1 MKDIIITAKRQ
12 KTEIGV
18 FCACIILAILLN
30 VCSIISFGT
39 EWTELWTQSFW
50 MVLITFSLYGLSI
63 LLRLLFYGLSRMRK
77 NK

>member
-12 KTEIGV
+12 KTEIKV
-18 FCACIILAILLN
+18 FCACVILAISLN

-50 MVLITFSLYGLSI
+50 MVFIALSLYGLSI
-63 LLRLLFYGLSRMRK
+63 VSRLLFYGLSRLGK
-77 NK
+77 HK